1 MIRIVDISAIW
12 ILDSRGNP
20 TVQATMQVER
30 DGQYFEAVAGVPS
43 GASTGAHEA
52 LEMRDGGTAWGGKG
66 VEKAIAHIN
75 LDIKNSLVG
84 SHFERADQIDEHLL
98 RLDGTE
104 NKSKLG
110 ANAILGVSIA
120 AHKVFAAAHGMTHY
134 DYLRDLYFSH
144 VTTNNFPRLMSNVIN
159 GGAHASNGLSIQ
171 EFMVIPNTG
180 NILSDVQKA
189 SELYQN
195 LKKLLTKQGLSTGLG
210 DEGGFAPEL
219 AGTRAALDLLQ
230 EAKKTVADGDQID
243 LAMDCAATEFFN
255 TNTEK
260 YLLDGKT
267 LSGDEIS
274 QFYTD
279 LIQDYPII
287 SIEDGCSE
295 DDIDGWKTLTD
306 QIGKKVQLVGDDL
319 FVTNSRRFIE
329 LGVNKNIANSVLI
342 KLNQIGTVKETC
354 DIINLSKT
362 NHYTTISSH
371 RSGETSDAFMSDL
384 AFAAQCEFI
393 KLGAP
398 ARGERVAK
406 YNRLIEIYHQV
417 NTSK

>member
-1 MIRIVDISAIW
+1 MIRIIDISAIW

-20 TVQATMQVER
+20 TIQATMQVER

-66 VEKAIAHIN
+66 VNKAVDHIN
-75 LDIKNSLVG
+75 TTIKNSLAG

-98 RLDGTE
+98 GLDGTE

-120 AHKVFAAAHGMTHY
+120 AHKVFAAAHGTTHY

-144 VTTNNFPRLMSNVIN
+144 ITTSNFPRLMSNVIN

-180 NILSDVQKA
+180 NILSDVQMA

-195 LKKLLTKQGLSTGLG
+195 LKKLLTKHGLSTGLG

-230 EAKKTVADGDQID
+230 EAKQTILGGDQID
-243 LAMDCAATEFFN
+243 LAMDCAATEFFD

-260 YLLDGKT
+260 YLLDGKE

-274 QFYTD
+274 HFYGE
-279 LIQDYPII
+279 LVAEYPII

-295 DDIDGWKTLTD
+295 DDIEGWKTLTD
-306 QIGKKVQLVGDDL
+306 SIGKKVQLVGDDL
-319 FVTNSRRFIE
+319 FVTNSRRFIN

-354 DIINLSKT
+354 DIINLAKT
-362 NHYTTISSH
+362 NGYTTISSH